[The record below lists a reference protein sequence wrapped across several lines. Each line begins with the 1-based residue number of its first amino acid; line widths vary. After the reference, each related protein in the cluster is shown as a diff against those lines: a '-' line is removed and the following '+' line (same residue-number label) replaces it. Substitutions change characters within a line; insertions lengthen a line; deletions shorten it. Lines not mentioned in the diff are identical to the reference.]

1 MTVENDGIKRCD
13 WANTGELEKNYHDME
28 WGRPLHD
35 ERKLFELL
43 LLEGQQAGLSWSTIL
58 KKRETMREAFDQFNP
73 SVIMTY
79 GEKKTAELMN
89 NPGII
94 RNRLKI
100 KSVIENSK
108 AYFKLVEK
116 HTSLDH
122 FLWSTIDYQPIKNHW
137 SAPSEVPCST
147 PLSEKISADLKKLGF
162 KFVGP
167 TITYA
172 LMQSTGMVNDHLTSC
187 YLYNQY

>member
-1 MTVENDGIKRCD
+1 MENDGIKRCD

-79 GEKKTAELMN
+79 GEKKTEELMN

>member
-1 MTVENDGIKRCD
+1 METDGIKRCD
-13 WANTGELEKNYHDME
+13 WANTGEPERNYHDLE

-43 LLEGQQAGLSWSTIL
+43 ILEGQQAGLSWSTIL
-58 KKRETMREAFDQFNP
+58 KKRETMREAFDQFDP
-73 SVIMTY
+73 SIMMAY
-79 GEKKTAELMN
+79 GEKKIEELMN

-100 KSVIENSK
+100 KSAIENSK
-108 AYFKLVEK
+108 AYFSLIKK
-116 HTSLDH
+116 HSSLDH

-137 SAPSEVPCST
+137 SAQSEVPCST
-147 PLSEKISADLKKLGF
+147 PLSNKISLDLKKLGF
-162 KFVGP
+162 KFVGA
-167 TITYA
+167 TIIYA

>member
-1 MTVENDGIKRCD
+1 MENDGIKRCD

-79 GEKKTAELMN
+79 GEKK
-89 NPGII
+89 
-94 RNRLKI
+94 NRRVDEQSGHYPK
-100 KSVIENSK
+100 
-108 AYFKLVEK
+108 
-116 HTSLDH
+116 
-122 FLWSTIDYQPIKNHW
+122 
-137 SAPSEVPCST
+137 
-147 PLSEKISADLKKLGF
+147 
-162 KFVGP
+162 P
-167 TITYA
+167 T
-172 LMQSTGMVNDHLTSC
+172 QDQECG
-187 YLYNQY
+187 

>member
-1 MTVENDGIKRCD
+1 METDGIKRCH
-13 WANTGELEKNYHDME
+13 WANAGELERDYHDME

-35 ERKLFELL
+35 EGKLFELL
-43 LLEGQQAGLSWSTIL
+43 ILEGQQAGLSWSTIL

-79 GEKKTAELMN
+79 GEKKTEELMN

-116 HTSLDH
+116 HTGLDH
-122 FLWSTIDYQPIKNHW
+122 FLWSTINYQPIKNHW
-137 SAPSEVPCST
+137 ADLSEVPCST

-167 TITYA
+167 TIIYA

-187 YLYNQY
+187 YLYNRY

>member
-1 MTVENDGIKRCD
+1 MENDGIKRCD

-79 GEKKTAELMN
+79 GEKKTEELMN

-108 AYFKLVEK
+108 AYFKLVEDEEICEMILK
-116 HTSLDH
+116 EFELDPQRGHIINGHVPVKVKKGESL
-122 FLWSTIDYQPIKNHW
+122 IR
-137 SAPSEVPCST
+137 
-147 PLSEKISADLKKLGF
+147 
-162 KFVGP
+162 
-167 TITYA
+167 
-172 LMQSTGMVNDHLTSC
+172 
-187 YLYNQY
+187 